1 LYIDDEDFPSSE
13 PFAVMSETIAFLNP
27 NGLAEVT
34 AQIERSVRLLRTAA
48 DPEVAFITLA
58 AVEGGIV
65 TQRDADKAA
74 VAVAD
79 HAVLHERNVSAFVIC
94 CYSDPGLH
102 AAREAVSRPV
112 IGIGAAGLA
121 TALALGERPGVIAV
135 SAKGVPRHWRAYHAA
150 RLGAAVVGERAVDLP
165 VAESGGGAALERLVA
180 TGKAL
185 RDEDGADVVIL
196 GCAGMTP
203 LRDELEQRLGI
214 AVVDPCTEAAALA
227 FSLCRGR
234 GVHGGEA

>member
-1 LYIDDEDFPSSE
+1 
-13 PFAVMSETIAFLNP
+13 MSETIAFLNP

-34 AQIERSVRLLRTAA
+34 AQIERSVRALRRAA
-48 DPEVAFITLA
+48 DPEVTFATLA

-65 TQRDADKAA
+65 TQRDADRAA
-74 VAVAD
+74 VAVAE
-79 HAVLHERNVSAFVIC
+79 HAVRHERNVSAFVIC

-112 IGIGAAGLA
+112 IGIGSTGLA
-121 TALALGERPGVIAV
+121 TALAIGERPGVIAV
-135 SAKGVPRHWRAYHAA
+135 SSKGMPRHWRAYHAA
-150 RLGAAVVGERAVDLP
+150 RLGGAVVGERAADLP
-165 VAESGGGAALERLVA
+165 VDESGGTRALERLVS

-185 RDEDGADVVIL
+185 RDDDGADVIVL

-203 LRDELEQRLGI
+203 LRDELEHRLGI
-214 AVVDPCTEAAALA
+214 AVVDPCSAAAALA

-234 GVHGGEA
+234 GAQGGPA